1 MYRWWTGWCN
11 VNRKGR
17 SIIMDSQNYKH
28 WKLTTDE
35 QGFALLSFDT
45 FGNTTNVLSVETL
58 NELEEIIANIKMQN
72 PKGLVIS
79 SAKTSGFIA
88 GADVHSFSGI
98 TTKEAAL
105 PYIQLGQKIFN
116 ELEALSFPTLAVIK
130 GFCLGGGL
138 ELALA
143 CDYRIAVD
151 DPKTRLGLPEVKLG
165 FHPGWGGTVRLTQA
179 IGPLG
184 SMDLMLSGRT
194 VNARAAKRM
203 GIVDH
208 AVPER
213 HITNATQALL
223 IKLPA
228 RQEPSLINKICN
240 AGLIRP
246 LFAKVLRKKVGQRV
260 RAEHYPA
267 PYALIDLWV
276 KHGSNKNKM
285 MLAEAESVCDLITTS
300 AAKNL
305 VRVFKLQDHLKSFG
319 QQCEFNPQHV
329 HVIGAGIMGGDIAA
343 WCAYRGLNVTLQ
355 DREPKYIAPAIKRAH
370 TLFKKRL
377 KKPHLIQAAMDRLVP
392 DHKGLGIAK
401 ADVVIEAIIENIDA
415 KRELF
420 KELETKIKPDTLLA
434 TNTSSISLELISS
447 QLENPG
453 RLVGIHFFNPVA
465 MMQLVEIVQGDDTDK
480 VASDRAAAFCRKI
493 DRLPVPVKS
502 SPGFV
507 VNRILMPYLLE
518 AITII
523 EEGIPA
529 RVIDEVALAYG
540 MPIGPVELADT
551 VGLDICLSVGDI
563 LSKSFD
569 VNIPEDLR
577 NKVEQG
583 HLGRKSGQGYYQ
595 YKNKKPV
602 YKKVDLKSYDVSEI
616 SDRLILQILNESVAC
631 VSEGVVNDPDLID
644 AAMIFGTGFAPFRG
658 GPMHTIE
665 EEGKEKTLDRLKTMQ
680 ENKGERFKPHAG
692 WSK

>member
-1 MYRWWTGWCN
+1 ME
-11 VNRKGR
+11 
-17 SIIMDSQNYKH
+17 DQNFKH

-35 QGFALLSFDT
+35 QGFVLLSFDT
-45 FGNTTNVLSVETL
+45 FENTTNVLSVETL
-58 NELEEIIANIKMQN
+58 NELEEIISVVKTQS
-72 PKGLVIS
+72 PKGLIIS
-79 SAKTSGFIA
+79 SAKSSGFIA

-116 ELEALSFPTLAVIK
+116 DLEALPFPTLAVIK

-165 FHPGWGGTVRLTQA
+165 FHPGWGGTVRLTQTV
-179 IGPLG
+179 GPLV

-194 VNARAAKRM
+194 VNARTAKKM
-203 GIVDH
+203 GIVDR

-213 HITNATQALL
+213 HITNATRSLL
-223 IKLPA
+223 TALPA
-228 RQEPSLINKICN
+228 KQKPSSLNKICN

-246 LFAKVLRKKVGQRV
+246 LFAKVLRKKVGE
-260 RAEHYPA
+260 RARIEHYPA

-305 VRVFKLQDHLKSFG
+305 VRVFKLQDNLKSFG
-319 QQCEFNPQHV
+319 QHCEFSPQHV

-355 DREPKYIAPAIKRAH
+355 DREPKYIAPALKRAH
-370 TLFKKRL
+370 ALFKKRL

-392 DHKGLGIAK
+392 DHRGLGVSK

-415 KRELF
+415 KCELF
-420 KELETKIKPDTLLA
+420 KELETKVKKDTVLA

-447 QLENPG
+447 QLKNPA

-465 MMQLVEIVQGDDTDK
+465 MMQLVEIVSGDDTDQD
-480 VASDRAAAFCRKI
+480 VADRAAVFCRKI

-523 EEGIPA
+523 EEGVPA
-529 RVIDEVALAYG
+529 RVVDEVALAYG
-540 MPIGPVELADT
+540 MPLGPVELADT

-569 VNIPEDLR
+569 VKIPEDLR

-583 HLGRKSGQGYYQ
+583 HLGRKSGQGFYQ
-595 YKNKKPV
+595 YKNKKPI
-602 YKKVDLKSYDVSEI
+602 YKKVDLKSYDTTEI
-616 SDRLILQILNESVAC
+616 SDRLILQILNEAIAC
-631 VSEGVVNDPDLID
+631 VSEGVVNDSDSLD

-658 GPMHTIE
+658 GPMHVIE
-665 EEGKEKTLDRLKTMQ
+665 EEGKEKVLERLKTMY
-680 ENKGERFKPHAG
+680 ENKGERFKPNEG
-692 WSK
+692 WSN